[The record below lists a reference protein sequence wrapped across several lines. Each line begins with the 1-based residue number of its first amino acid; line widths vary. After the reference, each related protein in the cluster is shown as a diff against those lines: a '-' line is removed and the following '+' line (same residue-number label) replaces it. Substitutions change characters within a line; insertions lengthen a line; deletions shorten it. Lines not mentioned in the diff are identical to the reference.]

1 MSFCTDCGSKLIQNA
16 KFCPSCGANISVPIK
31 KESNKEKNSAYDE
44 IMHKRVRKS
53 IKDKVQN
60 SVKEKTEEFVKEK
73 TQKFVE
79 EKFSNSKTPPKP
91 TATSQSTPTT
101 DLDKERSKKVKRWML
116 FYILFNIPL
125 YFINTGDDEVTG
137 VLIFSAA
144 VLVGYLIYALQK
156 KKEKPYKISLKIVLV
171 LQSLLAVSGI
181 MSYLD
186 GSNESALVAVIS
198 FALLVILNIRIVF
211 RKNE

>member
-1 MSFCTDCGSKLIQNA
+1 MAFCTHCGSQLIPNA
-16 KFCPSCGANISVPIK
+16 KFCPSCGGNISM
-31 KESNKEKNSAYDE
+31 SNKKPKKDSHSAYHE
-44 IMHKRVRKS
+44 IMHKRVPKS
-53 IKDKVQN
+53 IKDKVKN
-60 SVKEKTEEFVKEK
+60 SITEKTKDFVKEK
-73 TQKFVE
+73 TQEFVE
-79 EKFSNSKTPPKP
+79 ESFSNSNDNEISA
-91 TATSQSTPTT
+91 ATNQNTLTT

-156 KKEKPYKISLKIVLV
+156 KKEKPYHISLKIVLI

-181 MSYLD
+181 MSYLEYGTD
-186 GSNESALVAVIS
+186 SSALVAVLS
-198 FALLVILNIRIVF
+198 LALLVILNIKIIF
-211 RKNE
+211 RKM